1 MQRALS
7 LAVVALVAL
16 AIMQFVAL
24 RRMRAEIATLRAETS
39 ALAIDA
45 RADELARAGAW
56 LHAWLQTSDGGARAG
71 GLCPA
76 GAPDMAAIG
85 RLVYGTYLRERAA
98 GATEA
103 DARERTISA
112 ALETR

>member
-24 RRMRAEIATLRAETS
+24 RRMRAEIAALRAETA
-39 ALAIDA
+39 ALAVET
-45 RADELARAGAW
+45 RADELTRAGAW
-56 LHAWLQTSDGGARAG
+56 LHAWLQTPDGGARAG
-71 GLCPA
+71 GLCPS
-76 GAPDMAAIG
+76 GTPDMAAIN
-85 RLVYGTYLRERAA
+85 RLIYGTYLRERAA
-98 GATEA
+98 GASEA

-112 ALETR
+112 TQEAR